1 MSPGDPSAV
10 DTDRLWL
17 EALGRITSRA
27 AHDVKGALN
36 GVSVNLEVVRSRT
49 ERADATAVSVH
60 RFAESAS
67 QQLEVLIRM
76 NDALLTLAR
85 PVRGPVDVGS
95 ILVKMAVL
103 LRRSAAVEGG
113 SLEVDENV
121 SSSDSTTNAH
131 GNAVRLA
138 LGTAL
143 LAALDQKAAT
153 TCRLDRSG
161 NEIRVH
167 VTSSAGGVLSMPS
180 AITDALASSGIRM
193 DVGSGSCSLTFP
205 RAGLATETPG
215 ADNA

>member
-1 MSPGDPSAV
+1 MSLGDLSAA
-10 DTDRLWL
+10 DPDRLWL

-49 ERADATAVSVH
+49 ERAEATAASVH

-95 ILVKMAVL
+95 ILAKMAVL
-103 LRRSAAVEGG
+103 LRPSTTVEGG
-113 SLEVDENV
+113 ALEVEEDA

-138 LGTAL
+138 LATAL
-143 LAALDQKAAT
+143 LAALDRKAVT
-153 TCRLDRSG
+153 TCRLRRSG
-161 NEIRVH
+161 SEIVVH
-167 VTSSAGGVLSMPS
+167 VTSSAGGVFSMPS
-180 AITDALASSGIRM
+180 AITDALASAGIRM
-193 DVGSGSCSLTFP
+193 GVGSGSCSLTFP
-205 RAGLATETPG
+205 RAGAASETPG